1 MALKAVKDKLD
12 GIMSRLSSI
21 DNEIGDI
28 RANSTP
34 FIINLSEP
42 TDQSAEYIVEADA
55 SYNDVV
61 AAFEA
66 GRQVM
71 INYGVL
77 LSFNGSF
84 ENSAGV
90 GTHFYG
96 LDDGI
101 LLDMRLTQEN
111 GTNNLVLFENGITRY
126 NLSTATSTDVENTMA
141 DIDFVESGL

>member
-1 MALKAVKDKLD
+1 
-12 GIMSRLSSI
+12 
-21 DNEIGDI
+21 
-28 RANSTP
+28 
-34 FIINLSEP
+34 
-42 TDQSAEYIVEADA
+42 
-55 SYNDVV
+55 
-61 AAFEA
+61 
-66 GRQVM
+66 M